1 MDIITDEMLAN
12 LETAIGYVF
21 VDRRFLDEA
30 LTHRSFVNECGNKA
44 LNDNQ
49 RLEFFGDAV
58 IDFVL
63 SRMLLDIFPHSREGA
78 LSKIRATLVDEESL
92 AGIAVTIGLGEC
104 LKLGRGEEKSG
115 GRMKRSLLADA
126 YEALI
131 AAVFLDGGLDPVQ
144 RLLSDHFEPF
154 LKKPSGIFAG
164 KDFKTDLQE
173 LAQATHNTIPRY
185 HLKEIS
191 GPEHDR
197 LFSVTVYVETELLG
211 EGSGRSKKEAE
222 QAAARAGI
230 AKLKSNS
237 AVVLA

>member
-1 MDIITDEMLAN
+1 MDIITDVLLAN
-12 LETAIGYVF
+12 LETAIGYAF
-21 VDRRFLDEA
+21 VNRRILDEA
-30 LTHRSFVNECGNKA
+30 LTHRSFVNECANKTSH
-44 LNDNQ
+44 DNQ

-63 SRMLLDIFPHSREGA
+63 SRMLLDIFPNSREGE
-78 LSKIRATLVDEESL
+78 LSKIRASLVDEESL
-92 AGIAVTIGLGEC
+92 AALAAMIGLGDC
-104 LKLGRGEEKSG
+104 LKLGRGEERSG
-115 GRMKRSLLADA
+115 GRAKRSLLADA

-131 AAVFLDGGLDPVQ
+131 AAVYLDGGLDPVQ
-144 RLLSDHFEPF
+144 RLLEAHFEPY
-154 LKKPSGIFAG
+154 LRKPSVIFAG

-173 LAQATHNTIPRY
+173 LAQATYNAIPRY

-197 LFSVTVYVETELLG
+197 LFTVTVYVETELLG

-230 AKLKSNS
+230 AALKSNS
-237 AVVLA
+237 GSVLS